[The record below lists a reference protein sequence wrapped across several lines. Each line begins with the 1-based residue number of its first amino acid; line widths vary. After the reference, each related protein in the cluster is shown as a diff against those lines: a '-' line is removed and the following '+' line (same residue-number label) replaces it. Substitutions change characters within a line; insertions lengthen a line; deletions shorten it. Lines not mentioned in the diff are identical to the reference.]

1 MASTTPGYQFRRSP
15 SSKTGSTFW
24 SLWKAVILTCRT
36 CPPKLLAS
44 HLGLDPYQPLIL
56 WRLPVTGWFFW
67 TWTNK
72 LCLEWKKARSREM
85 PVATPNVR
93 IDWVESKWPRAKG
106 RTRGYP
112 APVIALRCIKH
123 NGVPIFQYLWL
134 LVVRPAF
141 PHCCDME
148 TFLHDCTSNWRL
160 TPPNFQKIV
169 KNGTW

>member
-15 SSKTGSTFW
+15 SSKTASTFW

-85 PVATPNVR
+85 PVATPNIR
-93 IDWVESKWPRAKG
+93 IDWVEPKWPRAEG

-112 APVIALRCIKH
+112 APVIALKCIKH

-134 LVVRPAF
+134 LVVRPCISSLLWYGNIPSWLHF
-141 PHCCDME
+141 QLE
-148 TFLHDCTSNWRL
+148 TDTTQLPKKWYM
-160 TPPNFQKIV
+160 I
-169 KNGTW
+169 GG